1 LKRNALFLLALLIA
15 TPVFADVSVPLNVEE
30 EDGSPSAFPFKI
42 KITNGSLTDNG
53 DGTVSLS
60 TGGSGETNTAS
71 NVGTGVGVW
80 KEKNLVDLRFKSL
93 VSGDNI
99 VITQDSNSIRI
110 STSGAGE
117 ANTASNV
124 GNGIGWWK
132 EKSSVDLRFK
142 SVVSGDNVTMT
153 QDANSVRISVPT
165 ATLVDG
171 SDATSFVL
179 IADDATGNVALK
191 TDAGITYN
199 ASTGALS
206 ATSLTEGA
214 NAVFNSTEVPGGEL
228 GGTWAS
234 PTIDDSLSVSTWTL
248 TTPSFSG
255 KTDYDAGSVNDD
267 DCTGEQGLMWY
278 DDTDL
283 AFEFCNADSGTPTTL
298 GVSSG
303 GTGYIQLPVQSL
315 KLPTNAVSIDA
326 SELTWKALYDDGVPK
341 AGYWNILVPGD
352 YSSSPVLRVNFS
364 MTSATSNNVVWVGRV
379 MTITSGDS
387 ADVDTLSFD
396 TSNSQVVSVPGTA
409 GHLKQFTITLSNNDS
424 ISANDHALIYISRD
438 ASHASDSASGNAE
451 LVGTVSFEYSKS

>member
-1 LKRNALFLLALLIA
+1 MKRNALFLLALLIA

-30 EDGSPSAFPFKI
+30 EDGSPSAFPYKV

-60 TGGSGETNTAS
+60 TGGSGEINTAS

-99 VITQDSNSIRI
+99 VI
-110 STSGAGE
+110 
-117 ANTASNV
+117 
-124 GNGIGWWK
+124 
-132 EKSSVDLRFK
+132 
-142 SVVSGDNVTMT
+142 T

-234 PTIDDSLSVSTWTL
+234 PTIDDSLTVATWTLDTPTL
-248 TTPSFSG
+248 TTPRFADFG
-255 KTDYDAGSVNDD
+255 YI
-267 DCTGEQGLMWY
+267 
-278 DDTDL
+278 
-283 AFEFCNADSGTPTTL
+283 ADSNGNEHILFDQATSAVNYVQVSNDATGRYPRIGGDGSDTNVGLVLGSKGAGVISTDHAFVNRIVPLTDAATIATDASLGNIFTVTLGGNRTLGTPTNPTDGQKAVWIISQDATGSRTL
-298 GVSSG
+298 AFSNSFSFGSDVTS
-303 GTGYIQLPVQSL
+303 
-315 KLPTNAVSIDA
+315 PTLS
-326 SELTWKALYDDGVPK
+326 T
-341 AGYWNILVPGD
+341 
-352 YSSSPVLRVNFS
+352 
-364 MTSATSNNVVWVGRV
+364 
-379 MTITSGDS
+379 TSGRNDYIAAIYRIKGVTAS
-387 ADVDTLSFD
+387 KQSWDV
-396 TSNSQVVSVPGTA
+396 VAVAKG
-409 GHLKQFTITLSNNDS
+409 
-424 ISANDHALIYISRD
+424 Y
-438 ASHASDSASGNAE
+438 
-451 LVGTVSFEYSKS
+451 VG